1 MDSCEMVHV
10 CRSAVGVT
18 FVISERN
25 GASHVRAQR
34 PEMLRA
40 PGQKGDDGG
49 GQWWM
54 ASKEQTDCAGEGV
67 QGHALG

>member
-1 MDSCEMVHV
+1 MDCNHV
-10 CRSAVGVT
+10 VYKHPQASKERAV
-18 FVISERN
+18 
-25 GASHVRAQR
+25 VRAQR